1 LSNLSEHTSLLA
13 MPLIRPTAF
22 SSRAAQQALASAPR
36 SIVARRALSTTQQLR
51 GGASHDDHYDPPGG
65 VLFGVK
71 PGEKYKEEG
80 WENVFY
86 YGFFGSLAFGVIGY
100 AYKPDTRYVSL
111 FFGIQQ

>member
-1 LSNLSEHTSLLA
+1 

-22 SSRAAQQALASAPR
+22 SSRAAHQALASAPR

-100 AYKPDTRYVSL
+100 AYKPDTRFVPPL
-111 FFGIQQ
+111 FGIQR

>member
-1 LSNLSEHTSLLA
+1 

-22 SSRAAQQALASAPR
+22 SSRAAQLALTSAPR
-36 SIVARRALSTTQQLR
+36 SIIARRALSTTQQLR

-80 WENVFY
+80 WETVFY
-86 YGFFGSLAFGVIGY
+86 WGFFGSLAFGVIGY
-100 AYKPDTRYVSL
+100 AYKPDTRFVPPL
-111 FFGIQQ
+111 PGIPP